1 MWEIASHTALAI
13 IKLIQI
19 STLLLFLSNY
29 DCGVGVSV
37 CICVNVDLIDSCVR
51 TETIPDASEL
61 STAVNVP
68 NLTFN
73 TSLHRDIV
81 IKATRACLAYF
92 AIQIP
97 ILWQITRHAFST
109 IKEWLSRWTI
119 STRWVHHDWWQ

>member
-1 MWEIASHTALAI
+1 M
-13 IKLIQI
+13 
-19 STLLLFLSNY
+19 SNY

-81 IKATRACLAYF
+81 IIATRACLAYF

-119 STRWVHHDWWQ
+119 STRWVHDDWWQ

>member
-1 MWEIASHTALAI
+1 MWQIASHTALAI
-13 IKLIQI
+13 IKFIQI
-19 STLLLFLSNY
+19 STLLLFLSN
-29 DCGVGVSV
+29 DDSGVGVSV
-37 CICVNVDLIDSCVR
+37 CICVNVDLIDSCVG
-51 TETIPDASEL
+51 TETIADASEL

-81 IKATRACLAYF
+81 IIATRACLTYF

-97 ILWQITRHAFST
+97 ILWQITRHAFTT

-119 STRWVHHDWWQ
+119 SRWVHDDWWQ